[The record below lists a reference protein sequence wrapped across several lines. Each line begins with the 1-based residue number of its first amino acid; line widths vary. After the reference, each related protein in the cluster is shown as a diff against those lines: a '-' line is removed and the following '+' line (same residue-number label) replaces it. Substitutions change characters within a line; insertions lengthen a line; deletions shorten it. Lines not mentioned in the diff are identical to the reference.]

1 MRMSKGR
8 RVSSHVLALDVGT
21 SSVRALLFDQ
31 RARQVPG
38 AVVQIPYQPRIT
50 PDGGAEVDSNRLAG
64 LVLRAIRQLLT
75 TVRQSS
81 PTLHIAAVGSSTF
94 WHSLVA
100 ADDSGQALTPVYLWA
115 DSRSWQEAEE
125 LRNSVDAARVRHRT
139 GCLIHPSYWPAK
151 LAWLHKRR
159 PELWS
164 TPVRWLS
171 FGDLLYRQLFGR
183 PLTSLSMASGTGLF
197 RLDNLSWDEELLDVL
212 QVRAET
218 LPELGEAASGLLP
231 GYARRLPELA
241 GVPWLTA
248 FGDGALANLGSAC
261 TVVGRRALTVGTSG
275 ALRVL
280 YRGAPPERLPD
291 GLWCYRL
298 DRERPVVGG
307 SLSNGGNIYAWL
319 TRTLAVNTDTLESE
333 VGRLKPAAHGLTFLP
348 LLAGERSI
356 GFALH
361 ATGAI
366 AGLTLA
372 TKPVD
377 LVRAGL
383 EAIAIEFARVDRRLD
398 EVLPGAELLVAS
410 GGGLASAT
418 WTQIMADAIG
428 KPVASGRD
436 REASAR
442 GAAIRALEH
451 LGLLDGD
458 QLQPHGGRIF
468 TPDAAASETYARQLT
483 KQENLYRLLIA
494 EQSLEPRP
502 LNELLTQQATAHLT

>member
-1 MRMSKGR
+1 M
-8 RVSSHVLALDVGT
+8 LALDVGT
-21 SSVRALLFDQ
+21 SSVRALLFDE

-38 AVVQIPYQPRIT
+38 ALVQIPYQPRVT
-50 PDGGAEVDSNRLAG
+50 PDGGAEVDANRLVG
-64 LVLRAIRQLLT
+64 LVGRVIRELLT
-75 TVRQSS
+75 AVRQSS
-81 PTLHIAAVGSSTF
+81 PALRIVAVGSSTF

-100 ADDSGQALTPVYLWA
+100 ADDSGHALTPVYLWA

-125 LRNSVDAARVRHRT
+125 LRDRIDAAAVRHRT

-151 LAWLHKRR
+151 LSWLRKRR

-164 TPVRWLS
+164 SPVRWLS
-171 FGDLLYRQLFGR
+171 FSDLLYRRLFGR
-183 PLTSLSMASGTGLF
+183 TFTSVSMASGTGLF
-197 RLDNLSWDEELLDVL
+197 RLDTQSWDEEVLETL
-212 QVRAET
+212 QVRMET

-231 GYARRLPELA
+231 SAASRFPELA
-241 GVPWLTA
+241 GVPWFTA
-248 FGDGALANLGSAC
+248 YGDGALANLGSAC
-261 TVVGRRALTVGTSG
+261 IVVGRRALTVGTSG

-298 DRERPVVGG
+298 DRGRPVVGG
-307 SLSNGGNIYAWL
+307 SFSNGGNLYAWL
-319 TRTLAVNTDTLESE
+319 IRTLSVNRDTLERE
-333 VGRLKPAAHGLTFLP
+333 IGRLQPGGHGLTFLP

-372 TKPVD
+372 TTPVE

-398 EVLPGAELLVAS
+398 EVLPGAELLVGS
-410 GGGLASAT
+410 GGGLLASPT
-418 WTQIMADAIG
+418 WMQMMADAIG
-428 KPVASGRD
+428 KPMRAGRE

-442 GAAIRALEH
+442 GAAVCALEQ

-458 QLQPHGGRIF
+458 RLKPQVGQTF
-468 TPDAAASETYARQLT
+468 APDAATTETYSRQLA

-494 EQSLEPRP
+494 EQGLEVGP
-502 LNELLTQQATAHLT
+502 LPELLAEQAAARLSRSPTGMSS